1 MCPMCDST
9 NVRKDIMAPSVK
21 RKSKQIKGKGQGNLM
36 MSGRARQILQT
47 IEIIKDKIRISEI
60 LYAVDEGMNALAQ
73 GAGASGANV
82 GSAAQILTDRLWE
95 QLSRGSSGAGT
106 PWRCW

>member
-1 MCPMCDST
+1 MAIKFSLICECSAKFEGWFPGNKEYEQQVKTGKLMCPMCDST

-47 IEIIKDKIRISEI
+47 IEIIKDKIRISEEEKKRI
-60 LYAVDEGMNALAQ
+60 KKMGIGN
-73 GAGASGANV
+73 
-82 GSAAQILTDRLWE
+82 
-95 QLSRGSSGAGT
+95 
-106 PWRCW
+106 